1 MIKAVFSKSINDL
14 TTENL
19 YQWDSYQTLSISGID
34 FLAITP
40 KVHFCNKK
48 STEALA
54 VEGVLQ
60 ADGSCQVSIP
70 NTLLSEKYDIVA
82 YIYTNTGLTYK
93 TIKSITIP
101 IIPRLKPSEYYQPS
115 NEDIIEIEAIEL
127 QAKLILEGLYAT
139 EYSDST
145 SYKRPNIV
153 YYNNGAYMCKSNVSI
168 SGVLPTDSSNWQL
181 IVQGEYISS
190 MSVNSE
196 GKLVLTT
203 TTGNTYSIDFQTKN
217 VSLADSTD
225 IPALALTKGNVDIL
239 KKISLENVTIGND
252 SNWYILNPGIY
263 LVNVVSNVTS
273 YDYSFILY
281 VTDVTKPVRSNMTM
295 TLYRETNNTEFKVIW
310 IDSTATS
317 YYNKSALKLE
327 IGSHDTIYDVATYT
341 INNVL
346 WVSAL

>member
-70 NTLLSEKYDIVA
+70 NSLLSEKYDILA

-101 IIPRLKPSEYYQPS
+101 IIPRLKPTNYTQPS

-168 SGVLPTDSSNWQL
+168 SGVLPTDTTKWQL
-181 IVQGEYISS
+181 LVQGEYISS

-217 VSLADSTD
+217 VSLADSND
-225 IPALALTKGNVDIL
+225 IPALNLTAEDVERVKNPPNPTKLVGTSVLGTSSETKEITKTGLYIVVYMVDYVNYTDIIAIPNL
-239 KKISLENVTIGND
+239 TQDSVANSGKVKYDSASKKIIRTDTTDTTIKSINVAFKLVLVDADGNKF
-252 SNWYILNPGIY
+252 IY
-263 LVNVVSNVTS
+263 NSTS
-273 YDYSFILY
+273 DKTDY
-281 VTDVTKPVRSNMTM
+281 
-295 TLYRETNNTEFKVIW
+295 
-310 IDSTATS
+310 
-317 YYNKSALKLE
+317 
-327 IGSHDTIYDVATYT
+327 
-341 INNVL
+341 
-346 WVSAL
+346 

>member
-1 MIKAVFSKSINDL
+1 MIKAEFNNSINDL

-70 NTLLSEKYDIVA
+70 NSLLSEKYDILA

-139 EYSDST
+139 EYSDSA

-168 SGVLPTDSSNWQL
+168 SGVLPTDNTNWQL

-203 TTGNTYSIDFQTKN
+203 TSGNTYSIDFQTKN

-225 IPALALTKGNVDIL
+225 IPALDLTAEDVERVKNPPNPTKLVGTSVLGTSSETKEITKTGLYIVVYMVDYVNYTDIIAIPNL
-239 KKISLENVTIGND
+239 TQDSVANSGKVKYDSASKKIIRTDTTDTTIKSINVAFKLVLVDADGNKF
-252 SNWYILNPGIY
+252 IY
-263 LVNVVSNVTS
+263 NSTS
-273 YDYSFILY
+273 DKTDY
-281 VTDVTKPVRSNMTM
+281 
-295 TLYRETNNTEFKVIW
+295 
-310 IDSTATS
+310 
-317 YYNKSALKLE
+317 
-327 IGSHDTIYDVATYT
+327 
-341 INNVL
+341 
-346 WVSAL
+346 